1 MKKRRTLIIALL
13 LIASLALGIGYAAFT
28 STMSINGEVQMGGIA
43 SQVNFSK
50 AEVNDAE
57 STASV
62 VTTEILGVGTKTL
75 EINMS
80 GFVHAGHKV
89 VIDVVV
95 TNPHD
100 FDVTLINGNITQDGA
115 QNPAG
120 VECFKIEV
128 VDDALAANPVVSKNN
143 GTVEF
148 QIVVTCM
155 ATSPVDLTENFTISF
170 DAHAE

>member
-13 LIASLALGIGYAAFT
+13 LIAALALGIGYAAFT

-50 AEVNDAE
+50 AEVNTTDT
-57 STASV
+57 TAHAV
-62 VTTEILGVGTKTL
+62 VTDISGVGTKTL
-75 EINMS
+75 EVNMS

-89 VIDVVV
+89 VVDIAV

-100 FDVTLINGNITQDGA
+100 FDVKLINGNIAQDGRENDDGVKYFTINVIGDVLEA
-115 QNPAG
+115 EPVIQNG
-120 VECFKIEV
+120 ETLNFQFEV
-128 VDDALAANPVVSKNN
+128 ICN
-143 GTVEF
+143 
-148 QIVVTCM
+148 
-155 ATSPVDLTENFTISF
+155 ATSPVDVTENFTISF